1 MIKNGIFLGGGGGE
15 GKQNTPF
22 IKNREEKNEN
32 NCENCSSNIKFET
45 FI

>member
-32 NCENCSSNIKFET
+32 VKIAAVT
-45 FI
+45 